1 MRSPRTVATMAG
13 AVLAASLLAT
23 LPTAAAVPAWPAD
36 ASPPAGVGSVA
47 HTTAPPPVLS
57 EVSLTKPQIHAVGA
71 VGTGLPKRTRLK
83 LTLDVPALV
92 RIRVKAISP
101 YGLSRAFNVM
111 LPAGSSAVPISARV
125 DHTKMPPGG
134 YKVVVKAHTADGSS
148 TKKFLH
154 LKIVG

>member
-13 AVLAASLLAT
+13 AVLAASLFA
-23 LPTAAAVPAWPAD
+23 LPSAAAAPAWPAD
-36 ASPPAGVGSVA
+36 TAPGAAVGSVVGSKA
-47 HTTAPPPVLS
+47 APPVLS
-57 EVSLTKPQIHAVGA
+57 DLSLTKTQIHSVGA
-71 VGTGLPKRTRLK
+71 VGTGLPKRTKLK
-83 LTLDVPALV
+83 LTLDVAALV

-101 YGLSRAFNVM
+101 YGLSRAFNVT

>member
-13 AVLAASLLAT
+13 AVLAASLLA
-23 LPTAAAVPAWPAD
+23 LPTGTAVPAWAAD
-36 ASPPAGVGSVA
+36 TAPRVGVGSIARSQVS
-47 HTTAPPPVLS
+47 PPVLS
-57 EVSLTKPQIHAVGA
+57 DLSLTKTQIHSVGA
-71 VGTGLPKRTRLK
+71 VGTGLPKKTRLK
-83 LTLDVPALV
+83 LTLNVAALV

-101 YGLSRAFNVM
+101 YGLSRAFNVT

-148 TKKFLH
+148 NKKFLH